1 MKQLFLILLA
11 FLFVAIL
18 PEAGA
23 ATGSSLKIEGSC
35 TGNLADGTPV
45 SFIYYSDYNGCR
57 KVNKGAIA
65 FQSGIEGLITGSRT
79 FTGGKDYYNFPKN
92 DLTFAD
98 STGNTSGKLG
108 YRDSEN
114 VRHVIQVQCDV
125 RDYEYADC

>member
-18 PEAGA
+18 PKARA

-45 SFIYYSDYNGCR
+45 SFTYYSDFNGCR
-57 KVNKGAIA
+57 KVNMGAIA

-79 FTGGKDYYNFPKN
+79 LTGNKDYYNFPKN

-98 STGNTSGKLG
+98 STGNTSGRLG
-108 YRDSEN
+108 YRDSAN
-114 VRHVIQVQCDV
+114 VRHVIEVQCMV
-125 RDYEYADC
+125 RDYEYPDC

>member
-18 PEAGA
+18 PDAHS
-23 ATGSSLKIEGSC
+23 ATGSALKIEGSC

-45 SFIYYSDYNGCR
+45 AFTYYSDFNGCR

-79 FTGGKDYYNFPKN
+79 FKSGKDYYNFPKN
-92 DLTFAD
+92 DLTFKD

-108 YRDSEN
+108 YRDDQN
-114 VRHVIQVQCDV
+114 VRHVIEVQCEV

>member
-1 MKQLFLILLA
+1 MKTLFLILLA
-11 FLFVAIL
+11 FLFVVIL
-18 PEAGA
+18 PKAGA

-45 SFIYYSDYNGCR
+45 SFIYYSDFNGCR

-79 FTGGKDYYNFPKN
+79 FTAGKDYYNFPKN

-98 STGNTSGKLG
+98 STGNTSAKLG
-108 YRDSEN
+108 YRDSDN
-114 VRHVIQVQCDV
+114 VRHVVEVQCEV
-125 RDYEYADC
+125 RDYEYPDC